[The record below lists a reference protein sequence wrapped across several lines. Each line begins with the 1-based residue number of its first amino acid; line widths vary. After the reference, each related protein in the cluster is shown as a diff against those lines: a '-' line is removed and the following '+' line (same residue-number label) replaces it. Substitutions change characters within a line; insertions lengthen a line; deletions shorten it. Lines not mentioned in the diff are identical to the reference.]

1 MFEFMIYILVNAF
14 WISLIGGTTTL
25 FLMRLY
31 SVVIYRIDIKKA
43 LQVLL
48 IPCSIGFY
56 MHIQTHDLFTKM
68 YRIMVVFFFI
78 VTVFASLFL
87 FYMHLELDF
96 IYGIQSHTQTI

>member
-14 WISLIGGTTTL
+14 WLSLIGGTTLL

-31 SVVIYRIDIKKA
+31 AVVSYGKDIKKS
-43 LQVLL
+43 LQILF

-56 MHIQTHDLFTKM
+56 LYIQELNLFTKI
-68 YRIMVVFFFI
+68 YRIMVIFFFV

-96 IYGIQSHTQTI
+96 IYGIQGYTQTI

>member
-14 WISLIGGTTTL
+14 WLSFIGGTTIL

-31 SVVIYRIDIKKA
+31 SVVINPIELKKT
-43 LQVLL
+43 LQVLF

-56 MHIQTHDLFTKM
+56 LHVKEMNVFTKV
-68 YRIMVVFFFI
+68 YRILVVFFFV

-96 IYGIQSHTQTI
+96 IYGIQGYTQTI